1 MAAAANIKRSP
12 PRADGMEET
21 LALQTRVCMFV
32 ASFAP
37 LWFMVIGSYLYDAHF
52 LGPESSAP
60 SRVDAVIG
68 SFIAAVLILAC
79 IMVTCNAVSRLRES
93 RNMET
98 VVPER
103 VRDVTHANAPSVM
116 VYVVFVVVGAASSH
130 NLFVLAMLS
139 AFVCAVF
146 SRTNMMLTNPSF
158 MLVGFR
164 TYKMEVGSPDRVI
177 TLVAKSVPQN
187 GKEVRIKEAAEGVF
201 LDQARHSGG
210 GRAP

>member
-1 MAAAANIKRSP
+1 MATNIKKQP
-12 PRADGMEET
+12 PRDGNMEET
-21 LALQTRVCMFV
+21 MPLRIRVCMFV

-60 SRVDAVIG
+60 SRIDTIIG
-68 SFIAAVLILAC
+68 SFVAAVLILAC
-79 IMVTCNAVSRLRES
+79 IMVTCNAVSNLRES
-93 RNMET
+93 GNMET

-130 NLFVLAMLS
+130 NLFVLAMLA

-146 SRTNMMLTNPSF
+146 SRTNMMLTNPSLI
-158 MLVGFR
+158 LVGFR

-177 TLVAKSVPQN
+177 TLVAKAVPQN
-187 GKEVRIKEAAEGVF
+187 GKEIRIKKAAEGVF
-201 LDQARHSGG
+201 LDQACHDG
-210 GRAP
+210 GRQAP